1 MTFEEISE
9 ILSGTGEDAEL
20 IFKTYQLGN
29 SDFMDLKK
37 LMAELNI
44 KASNFF
50 NTDNTEADLNM
61 LKKRN
66 ENTAFNIYQLKV
78 EEKTKKRPTYKNP
91 LKDIES
97 RVDIL
102 LKN

>member
-9 ILSGTGEDAEL
+9 ILSGTGEDTEL

-44 KASNFF
+44 KASIFADTG
-50 NTDNTEADLNM
+50 NTDTDLKV
-61 LKKRN
+61 LKRRS
-66 ENTAFNIYQLKV
+66 ENTAFNIY
-78 EEKTKKRPTYKNP
+78 
-91 LKDIES
+91 
-97 RVDIL
+97 
-102 LKN
+102 